1 MANHS
6 VLNNSL
12 RNKLT
17 QLEYKD
23 LSGKEKEIKKSMK
36 KQWGK
41 NRRILRFIA
50 VRT

>member
-23 LSGKEKEIKKSMK
+23 LSGKEKEIKKIYEETM
-36 KQWGK
+36 GK